1 AGIASMV
8 YGLYRFSRELIL
20 PVLAHSKADKN
31 LVQIVAEHR
40 FGLSRPEVNVVAIGG
55 GTGLATLLRGLKRHD
70 VSITAIVTVA
80 DDGGSTGKIRSAY
93 DIPAPGDIRNCLV
106 ALADD
111 ESLVS
116 RLFQYRFTQVGSELD
131 GHSLGNLFITAL
143 TKVTGSF
150 DRAIIESAT
159 VLNIRGRVLPST
171 LENVR
176 LDAELTDGTMIQGE
190 SKIQYKEA
198 PIHRVRLSPEN
209 PAAYLPAV
217 TAILNADLIVLGP
230 GSLYT
235 SIVPNLLVPDIVR
248 AVRASSAPKV
258 YVMNVAT
265 QTGETDRFT
274 QASSELD
281 GHSFGNLFITA
292 LTKVTGSFERAVIE
306 SANVLNIRGR
316 VLPST
321 LENVRLDAELTD
333 GTMIQGESKIQ
344 YKEAPIRHVR
354 LSPGD
359 PAAYRPAVTAI
370 LNADLIVLGPGSL
383 YTSIVPNLLVPDI
396 VRAVRASSAPKVY
409 VMNVA
414 TQKGETDHFTALDHL
429 VVVDEQLGPGEL
441 DAVLINSNMA
451 SAEAIGPDLPIEP
464 LLPDSWDR
472 VDPSIRVIA
481 RDVVSEQNPLRHDPE
496 KLATAL
502 FDLTNGRWREETQAS
517 DIERGKDIVSARRRD
532 LVAAGGTRE

>member
-1 AGIASMV
+1 MPISSVPGGWVGARGDVTILRGWRTWLRPGMHLKRWAALFLLGTILTGLAIAMGLVYSYRYVPFPEPVSGLVQVITLQFLPRELRFLIVLGVGIASMV

-20 PVLAHSKADKN
+20 PVLAHSKADKD

-40 FGLSRPEVNVVAIGG
+40 FGLSRPEINVVAIGG

-80 DDGGSTGKIRSAY
+80 DDGGSTGKIRTAY

-116 RLFQYRFTQVGSELD
+116 RLFQYRFTQAGSELD

-150 DRAIIESAT
+150 ERAVIDSAT

-176 LDAELTDGTMIQGE
+176 LDAELTDGSTIQGE

-198 PIHRVRLSPEN
+198 PIHRVRLSPE
-209 PAAYLPAV
+209 
-217 TAILNADLIVLGP
+217 
-230 GSLYT
+230 
-235 SIVPNLLVPDIVR
+235 
-248 AVRASSAPKV
+248 
-258 YVMNVAT
+258 
-265 QTGETDRFT
+265 
-274 QASSELD
+274 
-281 GHSFGNLFITA
+281 
-292 LTKVTGSFERAVIE
+292 
-306 SANVLNIRGR
+306 
-316 VLPST
+316 
-321 LENVRLDAELTD
+321 
-333 GTMIQGESKIQ
+333 
-344 YKEAPIRHVR
+344 
-354 LSPGD
+354 D

-414 TQKGETDHFTALDHL
+414 TQTGETDHFTALDHL
-429 VVVDEQLGPGEL
+429 TVVDEQLGPGEL

-464 LLPDSWDR
+464 LLPDSWDQL
-472 VDPSIRVIA
+472 DPRIRVIA

-496 KLATAL
+496 KLAIAL
-502 FDLTNGRWREETQAS
+502 FELTNGRWRDEADAS
-517 DIERGKDIVSARRRD
+517 EIQRRNTGVSAGRRD
-532 LVAAGGTRE
+532 LVAAGGAGE

>member
-1 AGIASMV
+1 VTIARGWRTWLRPGMQVKRWAALFLLGTVLTGLSVAMGLVYSYRYVPFPEPVSGLVEAITLQFLPRELRFLIVFSLGIAFMV
-8 YGLYRFSRELIL
+8 YGFYRFSRELIL
-20 PVLAHSKADKN
+20 PVLAHSKADKE

-116 RLFQYRFTQVGSELD
+116 RLFQYRFTQAGSELD
-131 GHSLGNLFITAL
+131 GHSFGNLFITAL

-150 DRAIIESAT
+150 ERAVIESAT

-176 LDAELTDGTMIQGE
+176 LDAELTDGTMIEGE

-198 PIHRVRLSPEN
+198 PIHRVRLFPGD
-209 PAAYLPAV
+209 PAAYRPAV
-217 TAILNADLIVLGP
+217 TAILKADLIVLGP

-248 AVRASSAPKV
+248 AVRAASAPKI

-265 QTGETDRFT
+265 QTGETD
-274 QASSELD
+274 
-281 GHSFGNLFITA
+281 
-292 LTKVTGSFERAVIE
+292 
-306 SANVLNIRGR
+306 
-316 VLPST
+316 
-321 LENVRLDAELTD
+321 
-333 GTMIQGESKIQ
+333 
-344 YKEAPIRHVR
+344 
-354 LSPGD
+354 
-359 PAAYRPAVTAI
+359 
-370 LNADLIVLGPGSL
+370 
-383 YTSIVPNLLVPDI
+383 
-396 VRAVRASSAPKVY
+396 
-409 VMNVA
+409 
-414 TQKGETDHFTALDHL
+414 HFTALDHL
-429 VVVDEQLGPGEL
+429 AVVDAQLGAGEL
-441 DAVLINSNMA
+441 DAVLINSNPA

-472 VDPSIRVIA
+472 LDPRMRVIA
-481 RDVVSEQNPLRHDPE
+481 RDVVSEHNPLRHDPD

-502 FDLTNGRWREETQAS
+502 FELTNGRWQEDEHPLDFHPRH
-517 DIERGKDIVSARRRD
+517 DSANAPRRD
-532 LVAAGGTRE
+532 LVAASSAGE

>member
-1 AGIASMV
+1 MTIPRGWRTWLRPGMHVKRWAALFLFGTILTGLAVAMGLVYSYRYVPFPEPVSGLVQVITLQFLPRELRFLIVLSAGIASMV

-20 PVLAHSKADKN
+20 PVLAHSKADKD

-80 DDGGSTGKIRSAY
+80 DDGGSTGKIRTAY

-116 RLFQYRFTQVGSELD
+116 RLFQYRFTQAG
-131 GHSLGNLFITAL
+131 
-143 TKVTGSF
+143 
-150 DRAIIESAT
+150 
-159 VLNIRGRVLPST
+159 
-171 LENVR
+171 
-176 LDAELTDGTMIQGE
+176 
-190 SKIQYKEA
+190 
-198 PIHRVRLSPEN
+198 
-209 PAAYLPAV
+209 
-217 TAILNADLIVLGP
+217 
-230 GSLYT
+230 
-235 SIVPNLLVPDIVR
+235 
-248 AVRASSAPKV
+248 
-258 YVMNVAT
+258 
-265 QTGETDRFT
+265 
-274 QASSELD
+274 SELD

-414 TQKGETDHFTALDHL
+414 TQTGETDHFTALDHL

-464 LLPDSWDR
+464 LLPDSWIGL
-472 VDPSIRVIA
+472 DPQHPRDCPGRGFASRTRSGTIR
-481 RDVVSEQNPLRHDPE
+481 RSSRPRFSSSR
-496 KLATAL
+496 T
-502 FDLTNGRWREETQAS
+502 
-517 DIERGKDIVSARRRD
+517 
-532 LVAAGGTRE
+532 AAGVKKLMPQTSNVAKIMSALGGVIWLPRAAPGSNRWSIGSELMDSAGSAGRHSKQSTRATSRTCSKSLPSMTWRRPKP

>member
-1 AGIASMV
+1 MSCRIGLLYCPRCPQRQAPVPISSIPEGWVGVRGDVTIPRGWRTWLRPGMHVKRWAALFLFGTVLTGLAVAMGLVYSYRYVAFPEPVSGLVQVLTLQFLPRELRFLIVLGAGIASMV

-20 PVLAHSKADKN
+20 PVLAHSKADKD

-40 FGLSRPEVNVVAIGG
+40 FGLSRPEVKVVAIGG

-116 RLFQYRFTQVGSELD
+116 RLFQYRFTQAGSELD
-131 GHSLGNLFITAL
+131 GHSFGNLFITAL

-150 DRAIIESAT
+150 ERAVIESAT

-176 LDAELTDGTMIQGE
+176 LDAELTDGTMIEGE

-198 PIHRVRLSPEN
+198 PIHRVRLSPE
-209 PAAYLPAV
+209 
-217 TAILNADLIVLGP
+217 
-230 GSLYT
+230 
-235 SIVPNLLVPDIVR
+235 
-248 AVRASSAPKV
+248 
-258 YVMNVAT
+258 
-265 QTGETDRFT
+265 
-274 QASSELD
+274 
-281 GHSFGNLFITA
+281 
-292 LTKVTGSFERAVIE
+292 
-306 SANVLNIRGR
+306 
-316 VLPST
+316 
-321 LENVRLDAELTD
+321 
-333 GTMIQGESKIQ
+333 
-344 YKEAPIRHVR
+344 
-354 LSPGD
+354 D

-414 TQKGETDHFTALDHL
+414 TQTGETDHFTALDHL
-429 VVVDEQLGPGEL
+429 AVVDEQLGPGEL

-472 VDPSIRVIA
+472 LDPRIRVIA
-481 RDVVSEQNPLRHDPE
+481 RDVVSEHNPLRHDPD
-496 KLATAL
+496 KLAIAL
-502 FDLTNGRWREETQAS
+502 FALTNGGWHEDTPPIGFAS
-517 DIERGKDIVSARRRD
+517 QTNSANAPQPV
-532 LVAAGGTRE
+532 LVAA

>member
-1 AGIASMV
+1 MSRCCRLVYCPRCPQRQVPVQISSRPGGWAGARGDVTIPRGWRTWLRPGMHIKRWAALFLFGTVLTGLAVAMGLVYSYRYVEFPEPVSGLVYVLTLQFLPRELRFLIVLSAGIASMT

-20 PVLAHSKADKN
+20 PVLAHSKADKD

-80 DDGGSTGKIRSAY
+80 DDGGSTGKIRTAY

-116 RLFQYRFTQVGSELD
+116 RLFQYRFS
-131 GHSLGNLFITAL
+131 
-143 TKVTGSF
+143 
-150 DRAIIESAT
+150 RA
-159 VLNIRGRVLPST
+159 G
-171 LENVR
+171 
-176 LDAELTDGTMIQGE
+176 
-190 SKIQYKEA
+190 
-198 PIHRVRLSPEN
+198 
-209 PAAYLPAV
+209 
-217 TAILNADLIVLGP
+217 
-230 GSLYT
+230 
-235 SIVPNLLVPDIVR
+235 
-248 AVRASSAPKV
+248 
-258 YVMNVAT
+258 
-265 QTGETDRFT
+265 
-274 QASSELD
+274 SELD

-333 GTMIQGESKIQ
+333 GSVIQGESKIQ
-344 YKEAPIRHVR
+344 YKEAPIHRVR
-354 LSPGD
+354 LSPSD
-359 PAAYRPAVTAI
+359 PAAYRPAVAAI

-396 VRAVRASSAPKVY
+396 ARAVRASSAPKVY

-429 VVVDEQLGPGEL
+429 TVVDAELGPGEL

-472 VDPSIRVIA
+472 LDPRIRVIA

-502 FDLTNGRWREETQAS
+502 FELTNGRWREGTHSSENHRRI
-517 DIERGKDIVSARRRD
+517 DDVGARQRE
-532 LVAAGGTRE
+532 LVASGARE

>member
-1 AGIASMV
+1 MPDGWVGARGDVTIPRGWRTWLRPGMHVKRWAGLFLFGTILTGLAIAMGLVYSYRYVPFPEPISGLLQVITLQFLPRELRFVIVFSVGIASMV

-80 DDGGSTGKIRSAY
+80 DDGGST

-116 RLFQYRFTQVGSELD
+116 RLFQYRFTQAGSELD

-150 DRAIIESAT
+150 EQAVIESAT

-198 PIHRVRLSPEN
+198 PIHR
-209 PAAYLPAV
+209 
-217 TAILNADLIVLGP
+217 
-230 GSLYT
+230 
-235 SIVPNLLVPDIVR
+235 
-248 AVRASSAPKV
+248 
-258 YVMNVAT
+258 
-265 QTGETDRFT
+265 
-274 QASSELD
+274 
-281 GHSFGNLFITA
+281 
-292 LTKVTGSFERAVIE
+292 
-306 SANVLNIRGR
+306 
-316 VLPST
+316 
-321 LENVRLDAELTD
+321 
-333 GTMIQGESKIQ
+333 
-344 YKEAPIRHVR
+344 VR

-414 TQKGETDHFTALDHL
+414 TQAGETDHFTALDHL
-429 VVVDEQLGPGEL
+429 AVVNEQLGPGEL

-451 SAEAIGPDLPIEP
+451 SAEAIGPDLPIDP

-472 VDPSIRVIA
+472 LDPRIRVIA

-502 FDLTNGRWREETQAS
+502 FELTNGRWREETHAS
-517 DIERGKDIVSARRRD
+517 ELVRSTFDGGARRRD
-532 LVAAGGTRE
+532 LVVAGGARE